1 MDFIL
6 ENLGKIGFEWK
17 MALFNLINFLILFW
31 ILKKYFFKPIMKN
44 VRDREQEIQD
54 SVDNIQKAKTEL
66 QMAERRAQNI
76 IDQAKVDANKVIEKS
91 HDTAKANVEQIKEKA
106 KKEIEMLIL
115 QAKRNI
121 EIDKKEMKELLRKE
135 TVEFVILAVEKIIGK
150 KLDIEQDDQLIMDI
164 LSSQK

>member
-17 MALFNLINFLILFW
+17 MALFNLINFLILFA
-31 ILKKYFFKPIMKN
+31 ILKKYFFKPVMKT
-44 VRDREQEIQD
+44 VRDREDQIRD

-66 QMAERRAQNI
+66 QMAERKAQDI

-91 HDTAKANVEQIKEKA
+91 HTDAKIAGEHMKEKA
-106 KKEIEMLIL
+106 KKEIEILIA

-121 EIDKKEMKELLRKE
+121 DIDKKEMKESLRKD
-135 TVEFVILAVEKIIGK
+135 TVELVVLAVGKLMDNTMNEKNDNKMIQ
-150 KLDIEQDDQLIMDI
+150 EI
-164 LSSQK
+164 LSTLK